1 MRITIHLPEAL
12 LTRAK
17 QRARREGITLT
28 ALIERGL
35 ESVLQPPLPRAAV
48 SLPVCTTGGGVW
60 PSLWTESRG
69 DPLLGMDVDNPGF
82 RALYDPTQTQ
92 SPHVADPS

>member
-1 MRITIHLPEAL
+1 MRTTIRLPEAL

-17 QRARREGITLT
+17 QRARSEGITLT

-35 ESVLQPPLPRAAV
+35 ESVLQPPVPRAAV
-48 SLPVCTTGGGVW
+48 SLPVCTAGGGVW

-69 DPLLGMDVDNPGF
+69 DPLLGLDVDNPGF
-82 RALYDPTQTQ
+82 RALYEPAQTET
-92 SPHVADPS
+92 SSEVDAS